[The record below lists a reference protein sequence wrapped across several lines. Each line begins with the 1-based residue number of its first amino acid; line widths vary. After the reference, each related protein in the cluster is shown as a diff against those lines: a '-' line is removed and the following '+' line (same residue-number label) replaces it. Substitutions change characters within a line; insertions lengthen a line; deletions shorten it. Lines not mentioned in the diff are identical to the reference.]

1 MNRTLHF
8 GEGLFETILW
18 RGENDKLHLHYERLS
33 GSANFLGIPCP
44 SYGEFLERIRTA
56 VGGDGS
62 RKYVKF
68 LLYSAGG
75 RRYWEEPEGYE
86 VEVIVDE
93 PPPIPESVSLCFSGM
108 RVHSSDPLRR
118 YKTTSYLF
126 NVLVKRDAIGRGFHD
141 GIILNEEDLITE
153 CSSSNLLLVKGSRL
167 ITPAREVGLLW
178 GTTLEYLRRRTDIV
192 EERLK
197 PENLFEC
204 EGVFILNSLIG
215 AVPVQG
221 IEGSRI
227 PVNFEVLKT
236 LRSLL
241 KEVL

>member
-33 GSANFLGIPCP
+33 GSANFLGIPYP

-56 VGGDGS
+56 VGGDNS

-68 LLYSAGG
+68 LLYSVGG
-75 RRYWEEPEGYE
+75 KKYWETPEGYK
-86 VEVIVDE
+86 VEVIVGE
-93 PPPIPESVSLCFSGM
+93 PPPVPESVSLCFSGM

-118 YKTTSYLF
+118 HKTTSYLL

-141 GIILNEEDLITE
+141 GIILNEEGLITE
-153 CSSSNLLLVKGSRL
+153 CSSSNLLLIKGSRL
-167 ITPAREVGLLW
+167 ITPAREEGLLW
-178 GTTLEYLRRRTDIV
+178 GTTLEYLGRRTEVV

-197 PENLFEC
+197 PEDLFEC

-215 AVPVQG
+215 AVPVKRVDG
-221 IEGSRI
+221 NSM
-227 PVNFEVLKT
+227 PVNFEVLET

-241 KEVL
+241 KEAL